1 MSPNTRTQEVLRPI
15 ALAAALALLAGCGSL
30 KNEKSEPSMG
40 APVDGTVQHSF
51 ESSAVVEAWSAAEVA
66 RQRGDFTAAFRHL
79 RKALEIEPKD
89 PVVWSRLAEMAL
101 RLNKPEP
108 SEKYAERSTQ
118 LAAGNSTLIYRN
130 WLIIQRARELNHD
143 IAGAE
148 VALRNA
154 NQFRP

>member
-1 MSPNTRTQEVLRPI
+1 MTLNSRQFKQSITLI
-15 ALAAALALLAGCGSL
+15 AALGLAGCGSL
-30 KNEKSEPSMG
+30 NSGGGEAQMA

-51 ESSAVVEAWSAAEVA
+51 ESAAVVESWGAAEVA

-108 SEKYAERSTQ
+108 AEKYAERSTQ
-118 LAAGNSTLIYRN
+118 LAGGNNTLIYRN
-130 WLIIQRARELNHD
+130 WLIVQRAREMNND

-148 VALRNA
+148 VALRKA